1 MCSVFIHA
9 IKISFIL
16 TPFQPPTLVSNTSIG
31 IELNFNSVGAADK
44 LSSPASLSKAVTC
57 PKYCNWFAI
66 SLTDYDF
73 IFSWF
78 AIKVREAN
86 PDSVALRNLDFLDQ
100 AEVVWIVFGEVRRS
114 EDAACWL
121 LSLRRTRTLEY
132 S

>member
-1 MCSVFIHA
+1 M
-9 IKISFIL
+9 
-16 TPFQPPTLVSNTSIG
+16 SNTSIG

-44 LSSPASLSKAVTC
+44 LSSPASLSKAVMC
-57 PKYCNWFAI
+57 PKYCNVVAI

-100 AEVVWIVFGEVRRS
+100 AEVVWIVFGEVRRG

-121 LSLRRTRTLEY
+121 LSFRRRRTLKY
-132 S
+132 V